1 MKYMR
6 LKTTYSRHLVN
17 YFLNFVF
24 LFIRF
29 CSFLFLQTECP
40 LRRPPGIEIYR
51 DSKIGCAIYE
61 VDGAQHKLY
70 CQNLC
75 LLARLFL
82 ESKVICFN
90 VSEFLFYV
98 LMEYNDNNQK
108 ERFIGYF
115 SKVFF
120 FYSLKYY

>member
-1 MKYMR
+1 M
-6 LKTTYSRHLVN
+6 
-17 YFLNFVF
+17 
-24 LFIRF
+24 
-29 CSFLFLQTECP
+29 
-40 LRRPPGIEIYR
+40 RRPPGIESYR
-51 DSKIGCAIYE
+51 DPKIRCSLYE

-98 LMEYNDNNQK
+98 LMEYDDVNQK
-108 ERFIGYF
+108 ERFMGYF
-115 SKVFF
+115 SKVK
-120 FYSLKYY
+120 LRMNHV

>member
-1 MKYMR
+1 MK
-6 LKTTYSRHLVN
+6 
-17 YFLNFVF
+17 
-24 LFIRF
+24 
-29 CSFLFLQTECP
+29 
-40 LRRPPGIEIYR
+40 RPPGTEIYR
-51 DSKIGCAIYE
+51 DPKIGCAIYE

-90 VSEFLFYV
+90 VSEFIFYV
-98 LMEYNDNNQK
+98 LMEYDDINHK

-115 SKVFF
+115 SKVKFPIVDN
-120 FYSLKYY
+120 

>member
-1 MKYMR
+1 LYEIHAIKNNIFSSSCKLFSEFY
-6 LKTTYSRHLVN
+6 LD
-17 YFLNFVF
+17 FV
-24 LFIRF
+24 LF
-29 CSFLFLQTECP
+29 FLQTECP

-120 FYSLKYY
+120 FFYSLKYY

>member
-6 LKTTYSRHLVN
+6 LKSTYSRHLVIFM
-17 YFLNFVF
+17 YIHYHL
-24 LFIRF
+24 LSIAL
-29 CSFLFLQTECP
+29 SSLQAECV
-40 LRRPPGIEIYR
+40 LRRPPGTEIYR
-51 DSKIGCAIYE
+51 DPKIGCAIYE
-61 VDGAQHKLY
+61 VDGAQHKLF

-98 LMEYNDNNQK
+98 LMEYDDTTQK

-115 SKVFF
+115 SKVNSNSFKRD
-120 FYSLKYY
+120 Y

>member
-1 MKYMR
+1 M
-6 LKTTYSRHLVN
+6 
-17 YFLNFVF
+17 
-24 LFIRF
+24 
-29 CSFLFLQTECP
+29 ECP
-40 LRRPPGIEIYR
+40 LKRPPGTEIYR
-51 DSKIGCAIYE
+51 DSKLGCAIYE

-98 LMEYNDNNQK
+98 LMEYDDVNHK
-108 ERFIGYF
+108 ERFMGYF
-115 SKVFF
+115 SKVKSRTIGWMIGEV
-120 FYSLKYY
+120 SLFRKKIQRLVITCPVYYVYHLFNEKDMENY

>member
-1 MKYMR
+1 M
-6 LKTTYSRHLVN
+6 
-17 YFLNFVF
+17 
-24 LFIRF
+24 
-29 CSFLFLQTECP
+29 
-40 LRRPPGIEIYR
+40 
-51 DSKIGCAIYE
+51 
-61 VDGAQHKLY
+61 DGAHFKLF

-98 LMEYNDNNQK
+98 LTEYEENQSK

-115 SKVFF
+115 SKVKRFVFLSKENFF
-120 FYSLKYY
+120 RLGKRFGIWL